1 MTKMYNQVYGKFS
14 TASGVWLKN
23 KSYKNSKENIFT
35 DEIIETYETKVL
47 QDLMRMNLEKK
58 IKDMSVMDVGSGR
71 HSLALERL
79 GAKKIDLVDISKANY
94 VRMKKFISKNKTI
107 IKNFNNDICSSS
119 FKIWKRKYDLIYLD
133 GVIQHTKSPAI
144 ALNNL
149 CDKLDKNGII
159 YLYFYQF
166 GNPLNIHRDI
176 ARKIFLKKKI
186 KITESISFFKNK
198 YKPKIVDSIID
209 NLGCDYCHILPSSY
223 YLDLM
228 KSLGFKMYWSK
239 DIYNRKPSI
248 RISRRSCLSAF
259 RKTQKKNL
267 KNFNYLRRKMS
278 FDLYDFKNYH
288 KEDEKLIKN
297 INKLKYI
304 LINLVEKK
312 ISKKKSLEI
321 INLFISQ
328 ILTENL
334 LDNYKMK
341 SKNLEKT
348 FKKAILM
355 LSMKKNNNY

>member
-176 ARKIFLKKKI
+176 AREIFLKKKI

-209 NLGCDYCHILPSSY
+209 NLDYL
-223 YLDLM
+223 
-228 KSLGFKMYWSK
+228 
-239 DIYNRKPSI
+239 
-248 RISRRSCLSAF
+248 
-259 RKTQKKNL
+259 
-267 KNFNYLRRKMS
+267 
-278 FDLYDFKNYH
+278 
-288 KEDEKLIKN
+288 
-297 INKLKYI
+297 
-304 LINLVEKK
+304 
-312 ISKKKSLEI
+312 
-321 INLFISQ
+321 
-328 ILTENL
+328 
-334 LDNYKMK
+334 
-341 SKNLEKT
+341 
-348 FKKAILM
+348 
-355 LSMKKNNNY
+355 